1 MGGLS
6 TPYVIDFTASWCGP
20 CRMLWPILENRFRQ
34 AQGKWTLIKVDVDN
48 GQLAEVINA
57 HRISGIPTLAFY
69 NGGRKLYQRTGF
81 VDDAGFMRLVEKYL
95 Q

>member
-1 MGGLS
+1 
-6 TPYVIDFTASWCGP
+6 
-20 CRMLWPILENRFRQ
+20 
-34 AQGKWTLIKVDVDN
+34 VDVDN

-57 HRISGIPTLAFY
+57 HRVSGIPTLAFY

-81 VDDAGFMRLVEKYL
+81 VDDAAFMRLVEKYL